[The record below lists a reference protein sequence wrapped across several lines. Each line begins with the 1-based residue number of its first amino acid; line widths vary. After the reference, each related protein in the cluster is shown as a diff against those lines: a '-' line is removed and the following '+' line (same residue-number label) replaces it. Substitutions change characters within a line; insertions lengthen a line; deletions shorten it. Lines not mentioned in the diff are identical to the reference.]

1 VAYTVELKP
10 AAVRDLKA
18 IPERERK
25 RIKTRIDALAENPR
39 PHGAKALQ
47 GGEGYLRIR
56 VGDYRIIY
64 TVLDRLLLVV
74 VIRVGNRRDVYRR

>member
-39 PHGAKALQ
+39 PHGVKALQ
-47 GGEGYLRIR
+47 GGEGYLRLR

-64 TVLDRLLLVV
+64 TVLDQVLLVV
-74 VIRVGNRRDVYRR
+74 VIRVGNRREVYRR

>member
-25 RIKTRIDALAENPR
+25 RIKSRVDALAENPR

>member
-1 VAYTVELKP
+1 MAYTVELKP

-25 RIKTRIDALAENPR
+25 RIKTRIDALAENPP

-47 GGEGYLRIR
+47 GGEGYLRLR

>member
-1 VAYTVELKP
+1 VAYTVELKA

-25 RIKTRIDALAENPR
+25 RIKTRIDALADNPR
-39 PHGAKALQ
+39 PHGVKALQ
-47 GGEGYLRIR
+47 GGEGYLRLR

-64 TVLDRLLLVV
+64 TVLDQVLLVV
-74 VIRVGNRRDVYRR
+74 VIRVGNRREVYRR

>member
-18 IPERERK
+18 LPERERK

>member
-18 IPERERK
+18 IPERDRK

-39 PHGAKALQ
+39 PHGVKALQ
-47 GGEGYLRIR
+47 GGEGYLRLR
-56 VGDYRIIY
+56 AGDYRIIY
-64 TVLDRLLLVV
+64 TVLDQVLLVV
-74 VIRVGNRRDVYRR
+74 VIRIGNRREVYRR

>member
-18 IPERERK
+18 IQERDRK

-39 PHGAKALQ
+39 PHGVKVLQ
-47 GGEGYLRIR
+47 GGEGYLRLS

-64 TVLDRLLLVV
+64 TVFDQVLLVV
-74 VIRVGNRRDVYRR
+74 VIRIGDRREVYRR

>member
-18 IPERERK
+18 IPERDRK

-39 PHGAKALQ
+39 PHGVKALQ
-47 GGEGYLRIR
+47 GGEGYLRLR

-64 TVLDRLLLVV
+64 TVLDKVLLVV
-74 VIRVGNRRDVYRR
+74 VIRVGNRGEVYRR